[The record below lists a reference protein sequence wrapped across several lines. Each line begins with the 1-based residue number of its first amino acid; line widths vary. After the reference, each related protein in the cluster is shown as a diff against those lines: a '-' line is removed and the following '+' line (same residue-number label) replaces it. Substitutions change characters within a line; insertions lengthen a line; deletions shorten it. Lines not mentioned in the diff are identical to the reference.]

1 MIRTLCISLVVLF
14 SVRLHGQFNFDLG
27 DDNEVTLRFEATNHF
42 IIMDVMFSNV
52 LPLKFIFDT
61 GSEHTLLF
69 KKEYADLLG
78 IEYDRKIPLMG
89 SDLSQEIYGYI
100 TRGVSLT
107 IAQSYAVK
115 TDILVLEE
123 DYLKLEESTGV
134 KIDGIIGSSIFKFFV
149 LAVNNRKGRIKFRLA
164 ESFRAP
170 RSFQELPVT
179 IYKNK
184 PYINATARM
193 GQDTIPLRL
202 LLDTGAGLPV
212 LLYTKTAEHL
222 ELPQKTVRGT
232 LGTGLGGHLEGYIG
246 RIDHFSFGE
255 FEFPNMLSS
264 FQELTLGNYDSLT
277 LNRNG
282 LIGNSVLSRFQYYID
297 YPRQKLY
304 MKAKGRFRKKFRYD
318 KSGIQIA
325 ATGRNLK
332 DFIIQRVLIN
342 SPANDVGLR
351 KGDVIK
357 RIEGIP
363 ANFYSLTG
371 INNILS
377 GRSGRIV
384 KLVIARDDKKIKKKI
399 KLRQLI

>member
-1 MIRTLCISLVVLF
+1 
-14 SVRLHGQFNFDLG
+14 
-27 DDNEVTLRFEATNHF
+27 
-42 IIMDVMFSNV
+42 MDVRFSNV

-100 TRGVSLT
+100 ARGVNLVISS
-107 IAQSYAVK
+107 AYAVK

-134 KIDGIIGSSIFKFFV
+134 RIDGIIGSSIFKYFV
-149 LAVNNRKGRIKFRLA
+149 LGVNNRTGKIKFIAA
-164 ESFRAP
+164 ESFEP
-170 RSFQELPVT
+170 PNKFVELPLV

-184 PYINATARM
+184 PYIDATA
-193 GQDTIPLRL
+193 QLNNEEIPVRL

-222 ELPQKTVRGT
+222 QLPEKTVPGT

-246 RIDHFSFGE
+246 RLEKFSFGK
-255 FEFPNMLSS
+255 FEFSNMLSS
-264 FQELTLGNYDSLT
+264 FQELSLGNLDSLT

-282 LIGNSVLSRFQYYID
+282 LIGNSVLNRFNYFID

-304 MKAKGRFRKKFRYD
+304 MKSRKRFRKKFRYD
-318 KSGIQIA
+318 KSGLQIA

-332 DFIIQRVLIN
+332 DFIIQRVLPN
-342 SPANDVGLR
+342 TPADEAGLQ
-351 KGDVIK
+351 KGDVIRK
-357 RIEGIP
+357 VEGVP
-363 ANFYSLTG
+363 ANFYSLTA
-371 INNILS
+371 INNVLS
-377 GRSGRIV
+377 SRSGKIV
-384 KLVIARDDKKIKKKI
+384 SLIIAREDKRIKKKI
-399 KLRQLI
+399 KLRQII